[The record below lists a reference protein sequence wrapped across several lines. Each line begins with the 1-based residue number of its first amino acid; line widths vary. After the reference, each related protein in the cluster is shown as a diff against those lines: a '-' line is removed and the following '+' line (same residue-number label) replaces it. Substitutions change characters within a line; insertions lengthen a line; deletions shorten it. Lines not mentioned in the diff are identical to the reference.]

1 MNILLKMFLSMS
13 FSGSLFILLLLA
25 GKRFL
30 KDKISRQ
37 WQYYIWLIVVVRLLL
52 PFGPETNLMGKA
64 YQTIDQAIT
73 HSVSLPQQQSPS
85 GDTNAFNVPASGME
99 HDNQNT
105 VNPKDDSISSRPV
118 GDILS
123 LFSNHVWLIWLMVA
137 LILLVQKITAYHSFI
152 RYVKAGLN
160 PVSNVEQL
168 DRLSVIAEQTGR
180 KRPVELC
187 VNPLVSSPLLIG
199 FFRPCIVLPSAD
211 IPEKDFQYIV
221 LHELTHYK
229 RRDMFYKW
237 LVQITTCLHW
247 FNPLVYIMGHEI
259 SRECE
264 LSCDEE
270 MIRTLNEKE
279 RRKYGDTLLH
289 AMALGGKYKDTVSS
303 VTLNESKE
311 LLKERLGAII
321 NFKENSK
328 AAKTIML
335 GLTFLLIVCSIIIG
349 AYTIKNKPMQ
359 YSSDNSIQNFAN
371 DNRSDNLVK
380 VSSDDLSGISENLNL
395 SLDIENGGIVILPST
410 SNELQAV
417 YDSEYYDVQLT
428 DQNGEWIVTVS
439 GKAERM
445 GDVDEVQLYLPD
457 IKTKMNVNV
466 SNGDF
471 SYNLPEDCQNEVDI
485 TAANGGVYFA
495 SSNHYANSD
504 ISLVA
509 QERTFIVYE
518 EPVYPNY
525 FTRTDTGFSY
535 KNGTELNKISI
546 SLIGYT
552 SVEFQEL

>member
-1 MNILLKMFLSMS
+1 M
-13 FSGSLFILLLLA
+13 LFI
-25 GKRFL
+25 GKVFFRGRTNHRW
-30 KDKISRQ
+30 K
-37 WQYYIWLIVVVRLLL
+37 YYIWLIIIARLLIPL
-52 PFGPETNLMGKA
+52 TPDISLTGRIFEKTDIVMEQIVETTPTDGTVN
-64 YQTIDQAIT
+64 IT
-73 HSVSLPQQQSPS
+73 PVEKNNY
-85 GDTNAFNVPASGME
+85 DTN
-99 HDNQNT
+99 DNSDTTFSLIHSFVSVLFQNLG
-105 VNPKDDSISSRPV
+105 I
-118 GDILS
+118 I
-123 LFSNHVWLIWLMVA
+123 WLIVS
-137 LILLVQKITAYHSFI
+137 LILLIRKITIYQGFVKYI
-152 RYVKAGLN
+152 KAGREEVSSIELLN
-160 PVSNVEQL
+160 TLS
-168 DRLSVIAEQTGR
+168 RLGTQIGVNC
-180 KRPVELC
+180 PVEFYTNELI
-187 VNPLVSSPLLIG
+187 SSPLLIG
-199 FFRPCIVLPSAD
+199 FFRPCIILPTTNISED
-211 IPEKDFQYIV
+211 DLKYTL
-221 LHELTHYK
+221 LHELTHFK
-229 RRDMFYKW
+229 RKDMFYKW
-237 LVQITTCLHW
+237 LVQITICLHW
-247 FNPLVYIMGHEI
+247 FNPLVYVMGHEI

-335 GLTFLLIVCSIIIG
+335 GLTLLLIVCSFIIG

-359 YSSDNSIQNFAN
+359 YSSDNSVQNFSN
-371 DNRSDNLVK
+371 DNRSDNLAK

-428 DQNGEWIVTVS
+428 DHNGEWIVTVS

-445 GDVDEVQLYLPD
+445 GDADEVQLYLPD

-518 EPVYPNY
+518 EPVYPSY

>member
-1 MNILLKMFLSMS
+1 MNDLLKIILSLS
-13 FSGSLFILLLLA
+13 FSGALLIIIMLFI
-25 GKRFL
+25 GKAFFRERTNHRW
-30 KDKISRQ
+30 K
-37 WQYYIWLIVVVRLLL
+37 YYIWLIIIARLLIPL
-52 PFGPETNLMGKA
+52 TPDISLTGTIFEKTDIVMEQIVETTPTDGTVN
-64 YQTIDQAIT
+64 IT
-73 HSVSLPQQQSPS
+73 PVEKNNY
-85 GDTNAFNVPASGME
+85 DTN
-99 HDNQNT
+99 DNSDTTFSLIHSFISVLFQNLG
-105 VNPKDDSISSRPV
+105 I
-118 GDILS
+118 
-123 LFSNHVWLIWLMVA
+123 IWLTVS
-137 LILLVQKITAYHSFI
+137 LILLIRKITIYQGFVKYI
-152 RYVKAGLN
+152 KAGREEVSSIELLN
-160 PVSNVEQL
+160 TL
-168 DRLSVIAEQTGR
+168 ARLGTQIGVNC
-180 KRPVELC
+180 PVEFYTNDLI
-187 VNPLVSSPLLIG
+187 SSPLLIG
-199 FFRPCIVLPSAD
+199 FFRPCIILPTTNISED
-211 IPEKDFQYIV
+211 DLKYTL
-221 LHELTHYK
+221 LHELTHF
-229 RRDMFYKW
+229 RRKDMFYKW
-237 LVQITTCLHW
+237 LVQITICLHW

-259 SRECE
+259 SKECE

-335 GLTFLLIVCSIIIG
+335 GVTFLLIVCSIIIG

-380 VSSDDLSGISENLNL
+380 ISSDDLSGISENLNL

-417 YDSEYYDVQLT
+417 YDSDYYDVQLT

-457 IKTKMNVNV
+457 IKIKMNVNV

-509 QERTFIVYE
+509 QEKTFIVYE

>member
-1 MNILLKMFLSMS
+1 MNDLLKIILSLS
-13 FSGSLFILLLLA
+13 FSGALLIIIMLFI
-25 GKRFL
+25 GKVFFRERTNHRW
-30 KDKISRQ
+30 K
-37 WQYYIWLIVVVRLLL
+37 YYIWLIIIARLLIPL
-52 PFGPETNLMGKA
+52 TPDISLTGRIFEKTDIVMEQIVETTPTDGTVN
-64 YQTIDQAIT
+64 IT
-73 HSVSLPQQQSPS
+73 PVEKNNY
-85 GDTNAFNVPASGME
+85 DTN
-99 HDNQNT
+99 DNSDTTFSLIHSFVSVLFQNLG
-105 VNPKDDSISSRPV
+105 I
-118 GDILS
+118 I
-123 LFSNHVWLIWLMVA
+123 WLIVS
-137 LILLVQKITAYHSFI
+137 LILLIRKITIYQGFVKYI
-152 RYVKAGLN
+152 KAGREEVSSIELLN
-160 PVSNVEQL
+160 TLS
-168 DRLSVIAEQTGR
+168 RLGTQIGVNC
-180 KRPVELC
+180 PVEFYTNELI
-187 VNPLVSSPLLIG
+187 SSPLLIG
-199 FFRPCIVLPSAD
+199 FFRPCIILPTTNISED
-211 IPEKDFQYIV
+211 DLKYTL
-221 LHELTHYK
+221 LHELTHFK
-229 RRDMFYKW
+229 RKDMFYKW
-237 LVQITTCLHW
+237 LVQITICLHW

-335 GLTFLLIVCSIIIG
+335 GLTLLLIVCSIIIG

-359 YSSDNSIQNFAN
+359 YSSDNSIQNFSN
-371 DNRSDNLVK
+371 DNRSDNLAK

-445 GDVDEVQLYLPD
+445 GDADEVQLYLPD

-535 KNGTELNKISI
+535 KNGTGLNKISI
-546 SLIGYT
+546 SLIG
-552 SVEFQEL
+552 

>member
-1 MNILLKMFLSMS
+1 MNDLLKIILSLS
-13 FSGSLFILLLLA
+13 FSGALLIIIMLFI
-25 GKRFL
+25 GKAFFRGRTNHRW
-30 KDKISRQ
+30 K
-37 WQYYIWLIVVVRLLL
+37 YYIWLIIIARLLIPL
-52 PFGPETNLMGKA
+52 TPDISLTGTIFEKTDIVMEQIVETTPTDGTVN
-64 YQTIDQAIT
+64 IT
-73 HSVSLPQQQSPS
+73 PVEKDNY
-85 GDTNAFNVPASGME
+85 DTN
-99 HDNQNT
+99 DNSDTTFSLIHSFISVLFQNLG
-105 VNPKDDSISSRPV
+105 I
-118 GDILS
+118 
-123 LFSNHVWLIWLMVA
+123 IWLVVS
-137 LILLVQKITAYHSFI
+137 LILLIRKITIYQGFVKYI
-152 RYVKAGLN
+152 KAGREEVSSIESLN
-160 PVSNVEQL
+160 TL
-168 DRLSVIAEQTGR
+168 ARLGTQIGVNC
-180 KRPVELC
+180 PVEFYTNDLI
-187 VNPLVSSPLLIG
+187 SSPLLIG
-199 FFRPCIVLPSAD
+199 FFRPCIILPTTNISED
-211 IPEKDFQYIV
+211 DLKYTL
-221 LHELTHYK
+221 LHELTHFK
-229 RRDMFYKW
+229 RKDMFYKW

-321 NFKENSK
+321 DFKENSK

-371 DNRSDNLVK
+371 DNRSDNLAK

>member
-1 MNILLKMFLSMS
+1 MNDLLKIILSLS
-13 FSGSLFILLLLA
+13 FSGALLIIIMLFI
-25 GKRFL
+25 GKVFFRERTNHRW
-30 KDKISRQ
+30 K
-37 WQYYIWLIVVVRLLL
+37 YYIWLIIIARLLIPL
-52 PFGPETNLMGKA
+52 TPDISLTGRIFEKTDIVMEQIVETTPTDGTVN
-64 YQTIDQAIT
+64 IT
-73 HSVSLPQQQSPS
+73 PVEKNNY
-85 GDTNAFNVPASGME
+85 DTN
-99 HDNQNT
+99 DNSDTTFSLIHSFVSVLFQNLG
-105 VNPKDDSISSRPV
+105 I
-118 GDILS
+118 I
-123 LFSNHVWLIWLMVA
+123 WLIVS
-137 LILLVQKITAYHSFI
+137 LILLIRKITIYQGFVKYI
-152 RYVKAGLN
+152 KAGREEVSSIELLN
-160 PVSNVEQL
+160 TLS
-168 DRLSVIAEQTGR
+168 RLGTQIGVNC
-180 KRPVELC
+180 PVEFYTNELI
-187 VNPLVSSPLLIG
+187 SSPLLIG
-199 FFRPCIVLPSAD
+199 FFRPCIILPTTNISED
-211 IPEKDFQYIV
+211 DLKYTL
-221 LHELTHYK
+221 LHELTHFK
-229 RRDMFYKW
+229 RKDMFYKW
-237 LVQITTCLHW
+237 LVQITICLHW

-335 GLTFLLIVCSIIIG
+335 GLTLLLIVCSIIIG

-359 YSSDNSIQNFAN
+359 YSSDNSIQNFTN
-371 DNRSDNLVK
+371 DNRSDNLAK

-445 GDVDEVQLYLPD
+445 GDADEVQLYLPD

-535 KNGTELNKISI
+535 KNGTGLNKISI

>member
-1 MNILLKMFLSMS
+1 MNDLLKIILSLS
-13 FSGSLFILLLLA
+13 FSGALLIIIMLFI
-25 GKRFL
+25 GKAFFRGRTNHRW
-30 KDKISRQ
+30 K
-37 WQYYIWLIVVVRLLL
+37 YYIWLIIIARLLIPL
-52 PFGPETNLMGKA
+52 TPDISLTGTIFEKTDIVMEQIVETTPTDGTVN
-64 YQTIDQAIT
+64 IT
-73 HSVSLPQQQSPS
+73 PVEKDNY
-85 GDTNAFNVPASGME
+85 DTN
-99 HDNQNT
+99 DNSDTTFSLIHSFISVLFQNLG
-105 VNPKDDSISSRPV
+105 I
-118 GDILS
+118 
-123 LFSNHVWLIWLMVA
+123 IWLVVS
-137 LILLVQKITAYHSFI
+137 LILLIRKITIYQGFVKYI
-152 RYVKAGLN
+152 KAGREEVSSIESLN
-160 PVSNVEQL
+160 TL
-168 DRLSVIAEQTGR
+168 ARLGTQIGVNC
-180 KRPVELC
+180 PVEFYTNDLI
-187 VNPLVSSPLLIG
+187 SSPLLIG
-199 FFRPCIVLPSAD
+199 FFRPCIILPTTNISED
-211 IPEKDFQYIV
+211 DLKYTL
-221 LHELTHYK
+221 LHELTHFK
-229 RRDMFYKW
+229 RKDMFYKW

>member
-1 MNILLKMFLSMS
+1 MNDLLKIILSLS
-13 FSGSLFILLLLA
+13 FSGALLIIIMLFI
-25 GKRFL
+25 GKVFFRERTNHRW
-30 KDKISRQ
+30 K
-37 WQYYIWLIVVVRLLL
+37 YYIWLIIIARLLIPL
-52 PFGPETNLMGKA
+52 TPDISLTGRIFEKTDIVMEQIVETTPTDGTVN
-64 YQTIDQAIT
+64 IT
-73 HSVSLPQQQSPS
+73 PVEKNNY
-85 GDTNAFNVPASGME
+85 DTN
-99 HDNQNT
+99 DNSDTTFSLIHSFVSVLFQNLG
-105 VNPKDDSISSRPV
+105 I
-118 GDILS
+118 I
-123 LFSNHVWLIWLMVA
+123 WLIVS
-137 LILLVQKITAYHSFI
+137 LILLIRKITIYQGFVKYI
-152 RYVKAGLN
+152 KAGREEVSSIELLN
-160 PVSNVEQL
+160 TLS
-168 DRLSVIAEQTGR
+168 RLGTQIGVNC
-180 KRPVELC
+180 PVEFYTNELI
-187 VNPLVSSPLLIG
+187 SSPLLIG
-199 FFRPCIVLPSAD
+199 FFRPCIILPTTNISED
-211 IPEKDFQYIV
+211 DLKYTL
-221 LHELTHYK
+221 LHELTHFK
-229 RRDMFYKW
+229 RKDMFYKW
-237 LVQITTCLHW
+237 LVQITICLHW

-335 GLTFLLIVCSIIIG
+335 GLTLLLIVCSIIIG

-359 YSSDNSIQNFAN
+359 YSSDNSIQNFSN
-371 DNRSDNLVK
+371 DNRSDNLAK

-445 GDVDEVQLYLPD
+445 GDADEVQLYLPD

-518 EPVYPNY
+518 EPVYPDY

-535 KNGTELNKISI
+535 KNGTGLNKISI

>member
-1 MNILLKMFLSMS
+1 MNDLLKIILSLS
-13 FSGSLFILLLLA
+13 FSGALLIIIMLFI
-25 GKRFL
+25 GKAFFRGRTNHRW
-30 KDKISRQ
+30 K
-37 WQYYIWLIVVVRLLL
+37 YYIWLIIIARLFIPLTPDISL
-52 PFGPETNLMGKA
+52 TGTIFEKTDIVMEQIVETTPTDGTVN
-64 YQTIDQAIT
+64 IT
-73 HSVSLPQQQSPS
+73 PVEKDNY
-85 GDTNAFNVPASGME
+85 DTN
-99 HDNQNT
+99 DNSDTTFSLIHSFISVLFQNLG
-105 VNPKDDSISSRPV
+105 I
-118 GDILS
+118 
-123 LFSNHVWLIWLMVA
+123 IWLVVS
-137 LILLVQKITAYHSFI
+137 LILLIRKITIYQGFVKYI
-152 RYVKAGLN
+152 KAGREEVSSIESLN
-160 PVSNVEQL
+160 TL
-168 DRLSVIAEQTGR
+168 ARLGTQIGVNC
-180 KRPVELC
+180 PVEFYTNDLI
-187 VNPLVSSPLLIG
+187 SSPLLIG
-199 FFRPCIVLPSAD
+199 FFRPCIILPTTNISED
-211 IPEKDFQYIV
+211 DLKYTL
-221 LHELTHYK
+221 LHELTHFK
-229 RRDMFYKW
+229 RKDMFYKW

>member
-1 MNILLKMFLSMS
+1 LNDLLKIILSLS
-13 FSGSLFILLLLA
+13 FSGALLIIIMLFI
-25 GKRFL
+25 GKAFFRGRTNHRW
-30 KDKISRQ
+30 K
-37 WQYYIWLIVVVRLLL
+37 YYIWLIIIARLLIPL
-52 PFGPETNLMGKA
+52 TPDISLTGTIFEKTDIVMEQIVETTPTDGTVN
-64 YQTIDQAIT
+64 IT
-73 HSVSLPQQQSPS
+73 PVEKDNY
-85 GDTNAFNVPASGME
+85 DTN
-99 HDNQNT
+99 DNSDTTFSLIHSFISVLFQNLG
-105 VNPKDDSISSRPV
+105 I
-118 GDILS
+118 
-123 LFSNHVWLIWLMVA
+123 IWLVVS
-137 LILLVQKITAYHSFI
+137 LILLIRKITIYQGFVKYI
-152 RYVKAGLN
+152 KAGREEVSSIESLN
-160 PVSNVEQL
+160 TL
-168 DRLSVIAEQTGR
+168 ARLGTQIGVNC
-180 KRPVELC
+180 PVEFYTNDLI
-187 VNPLVSSPLLIG
+187 SSPLLIG
-199 FFRPCIVLPSAD
+199 FFRPCIILPTTNISED
-211 IPEKDFQYIV
+211 DLKYTL
-221 LHELTHYK
+221 LHELTHFK
-229 RRDMFYKW
+229 RKDMFYKW

-417 YDSEYYDVQLT
+417 YASEYYDVQLT

>member
-1 MNILLKMFLSMS
+1 MNDLLKIILSLS
-13 FSGSLFILLLLA
+13 FSGALLIIIMLFI
-25 GKRFL
+25 GKVFFRERTNHRW
-30 KDKISRQ
+30 K
-37 WQYYIWLIVVVRLLL
+37 YYIWLIIIARLLIPL
-52 PFGPETNLMGKA
+52 TPDISLTGRIFEKTDIVMEQIVETTPTDGTVN
-64 YQTIDQAIT
+64 IT
-73 HSVSLPQQQSPS
+73 PVEKNNY
-85 GDTNAFNVPASGME
+85 DTN
-99 HDNQNT
+99 DNSDTTFSLIHSFVSVLFQNLG
-105 VNPKDDSISSRPV
+105 I
-118 GDILS
+118 I
-123 LFSNHVWLIWLMVA
+123 WLIVS
-137 LILLVQKITAYHSFI
+137 LILLIRKITIYQGFVKYI
-152 RYVKAGLN
+152 KAGWEEVSSIELLN
-160 PVSNVEQL
+160 TLS
-168 DRLSVIAEQTGR
+168 RLGTQIGVNC
-180 KRPVELC
+180 PVEFYTNELI
-187 VNPLVSSPLLIG
+187 SSPLLIG
-199 FFRPCIVLPSAD
+199 FFRPCIILPTTNISED
-211 IPEKDFQYIV
+211 DLKYTL
-221 LHELTHYK
+221 LHELTHFK
-229 RRDMFYKW
+229 RKDMFYKW
-237 LVQITTCLHW
+237 LVQITICLHW

-335 GLTFLLIVCSIIIG
+335 GLTLLLIVCSIIIG

-359 YSSDNSIQNFAN
+359 YSSDNSIQNFSN
-371 DNRSDNLVK
+371 DNRSDNLAK

-445 GDVDEVQLYLPD
+445 GDADEVQLYLPD

-535 KNGTELNKISI
+535 KNGTGLNKISI

>member
-1 MNILLKMFLSMS
+1 MNDLLKIILSLS
-13 FSGSLFILLLLA
+13 FSGALLIIIMLFI
-25 GKRFL
+25 GKAFFRGRTNHRW
-30 KDKISRQ
+30 K
-37 WQYYIWLIVVVRLLL
+37 YYIWLIIIARLLIPL
-52 PFGPETNLMGKA
+52 TPDISLTGTIFEKTDIVMEQIVETTPTDGTVN
-64 YQTIDQAIT
+64 IT
-73 HSVSLPQQQSPS
+73 PVEKDNY
-85 GDTNAFNVPASGME
+85 DTN
-99 HDNQNT
+99 DNSDTTFSLIHSFISVLFQNLG
-105 VNPKDDSISSRPV
+105 I
-118 GDILS
+118 
-123 LFSNHVWLIWLMVA
+123 IWLVVS
-137 LILLVQKITAYHSFI
+137 LILLIRKITIYQGFVKYI
-152 RYVKAGLN
+152 KAGREEVSSIESLN
-160 PVSNVEQL
+160 TL
-168 DRLSVIAEQTGR
+168 ARLGTQIGVNC
-180 KRPVELC
+180 PVEFYTNDLI
-187 VNPLVSSPLLIG
+187 SSPLLIG
-199 FFRPCIVLPSAD
+199 FFRPCIILPTTNISED
-211 IPEKDFQYIV
+211 DLKYTL
-221 LHELTHYK
+221 LHELTHFK
-229 RRDMFYKW
+229 RKDMFYKW

-335 GLTFLLIVCSIIIG
+335 GLTFLLIVCSIIVG

-417 YDSEYYDVQLT
+417 YASEYYDVQLT

>member
-1 MNILLKMFLSMS
+1 M
-13 FSGSLFILLLLA
+13 LFI
-25 GKRFL
+25 GKAFFRGRTNHRW
-30 KDKISRQ
+30 K
-37 WQYYIWLIVVVRLLL
+37 YYIWLIIIARLLIPL
-52 PFGPETNLMGKA
+52 TPDISLTGTIFEKTDIVMEQIVETTPTDGTVN
-64 YQTIDQAIT
+64 IT
-73 HSVSLPQQQSPS
+73 PVEKDNY
-85 GDTNAFNVPASGME
+85 DTN
-99 HDNQNT
+99 DNSDTTFSLIHSFISVLFQNLG
-105 VNPKDDSISSRPV
+105 I
-118 GDILS
+118 
-123 LFSNHVWLIWLMVA
+123 IWLVVS
-137 LILLVQKITAYHSFI
+137 LILLIRKITIYQGFVKYI
-152 RYVKAGLN
+152 KAGREEVSSIESLN
-160 PVSNVEQL
+160 TL
-168 DRLSVIAEQTGR
+168 ARLGTQIGVNC
-180 KRPVELC
+180 PVEFYTNDLI
-187 VNPLVSSPLLIG
+187 SSPLLIG
-199 FFRPCIVLPSAD
+199 FFRPCIILPTTNISED
-211 IPEKDFQYIV
+211 DLKYTL
-221 LHELTHYK
+221 LHELTHFK
-229 RRDMFYKW
+229 RKDMFYKW

-509 QERTFIVYE
+509 QERPFIVYE

>member
-1 MNILLKMFLSMS
+1 MNDLLKIILSLS
-13 FSGSLFILLLLA
+13 FSGALLIIIMLFI
-25 GKRFL
+25 GKVFFRGRTNHRW
-30 KDKISRQ
+30 K
-37 WQYYIWLIVVVRLLL
+37 YYIWLIIIARLLIPL
-52 PFGPETNLMGKA
+52 TPDISLTGRIFEKTDIVMEQIVETTPTDGTVN
-64 YQTIDQAIT
+64 IT
-73 HSVSLPQQQSPS
+73 PVEKNNY
-85 GDTNAFNVPASGME
+85 DTN
-99 HDNQNT
+99 DNSDTTFSLIHSFVSVLFQNLG
-105 VNPKDDSISSRPV
+105 I
-118 GDILS
+118 I
-123 LFSNHVWLIWLMVA
+123 WLIVS
-137 LILLVQKITAYHSFI
+137 LILLIRKITIYQGFVKYI
-152 RYVKAGLN
+152 KAGWEEVSSIELLN
-160 PVSNVEQL
+160 TLS
-168 DRLSVIAEQTGR
+168 RLGTQIGVNC
-180 KRPVELC
+180 PVEFYTNELI
-187 VNPLVSSPLLIG
+187 SSPLLIG
-199 FFRPCIVLPSAD
+199 FFRPCIILPTTNISED
-211 IPEKDFQYIV
+211 DLKYTL
-221 LHELTHYK
+221 LHELTHFK
-229 RRDMFYKW
+229 RKDMFYKW
-237 LVQITTCLHW
+237 LVQITICLHW

-335 GLTFLLIVCSIIIG
+335 GLTLLLIVCSIIIG

-359 YSSDNSIQNFAN
+359 YSSDNSIQNFSN
-371 DNRSDNLVK
+371 DNRSDNLAK

-445 GDVDEVQLYLPD
+445 GDADEVQLYLPD

-535 KNGTELNKISI
+535 KNGTGLNKISI

>member
-1 MNILLKMFLSMS
+1 MNDLLKIILSLS
-13 FSGSLFILLLLA
+13 FSGALLIIIMLFI
-25 GKRFL
+25 GKVFFRERTNHRW
-30 KDKISRQ
+30 K
-37 WQYYIWLIVVVRLLL
+37 YYIWLIIIARLLIPL
-52 PFGPETNLMGKA
+52 TPDISLTGRIFEKTDIVMEQIVETTPTDGTVN
-64 YQTIDQAIT
+64 IT
-73 HSVSLPQQQSPS
+73 PVEKNNY
-85 GDTNAFNVPASGME
+85 DTN
-99 HDNQNT
+99 DNSDTTFSLIHSFVSVLFQNLG
-105 VNPKDDSISSRPV
+105 I
-118 GDILS
+118 I
-123 LFSNHVWLIWLMVA
+123 WLIVS
-137 LILLVQKITAYHSFI
+137 LILLIRKITIYQGFVKYI
-152 RYVKAGLN
+152 KAGREEVSSIELLN
-160 PVSNVEQL
+160 TLS
-168 DRLSVIAEQTGR
+168 RLGTQIGVNC
-180 KRPVELC
+180 PVEFYTNELI
-187 VNPLVSSPLLIG
+187 SSPLLIG
-199 FFRPCIVLPSAD
+199 FFRPCIILPTTNISED
-211 IPEKDFQYIV
+211 DLKYTL
-221 LHELTHYK
+221 LHELTHFK
-229 RRDMFYKW
+229 RKDMFYKW
-237 LVQITTCLHW
+237 LVQISICLHW

-289 AMALGGKYKDTVSS
+289 AMALSGKYKDTVSS

-335 GLTFLLIVCSIIIG
+335 GLTLLLIVCSIIIG

-359 YSSDNSIQNFAN
+359 YSSDNSIQNFSN
-371 DNRSDNLVK
+371 DNRSDNLAK

-445 GDVDEVQLYLPD
+445 GDADEVQLYLPD

-535 KNGTELNKISI
+535 KNGTGLNKISI

>member
-1 MNILLKMFLSMS
+1 MNDLLKIILSLS
-13 FSGSLFILLLLA
+13 FSGALLIIIMLFI
-25 GKRFL
+25 GKVFFRGRTNHRW
-30 KDKISRQ
+30 K
-37 WQYYIWLIVVVRLLL
+37 YYIWLIIIARLLIPL
-52 PFGPETNLMGKA
+52 TPDISLTGTIFEKTDIVMEQIVETTPTDGTVN
-64 YQTIDQAIT
+64 IT
-73 HSVSLPQQQSPS
+73 PVEKDNY
-85 GDTNAFNVPASGME
+85 DTN
-99 HDNQNT
+99 DNSDTTFSLIHSFISVLFQNLG
-105 VNPKDDSISSRPV
+105 I
-118 GDILS
+118 
-123 LFSNHVWLIWLMVA
+123 IWLVVS
-137 LILLVQKITAYHSFI
+137 LILLIRKITIYQGFVKYI
-152 RYVKAGLN
+152 KAGREEVSSIESLN
-160 PVSNVEQL
+160 TL
-168 DRLSVIAEQTGR
+168 ARLGTQIGVNC
-180 KRPVELC
+180 PVEFYTNDLI
-187 VNPLVSSPLLIG
+187 SSPLLIG
-199 FFRPCIVLPSAD
+199 FFRPCIILPTTNISED
-211 IPEKDFQYIV
+211 DLKYTL
-221 LHELTHYK
+221 LHELTHFK
-229 RRDMFYKW
+229 RKDMFYKW

>member
-1 MNILLKMFLSMS
+1 MNDLLKIILSLS
-13 FSGSLFILLLLA
+13 FSGALLIIIMLFI
-25 GKRFL
+25 GKVFFRERTNHRW
-30 KDKISRQ
+30 K
-37 WQYYIWLIVVVRLLL
+37 YYIWLIIIARLLIPL
-52 PFGPETNLMGKA
+52 TPDISLTGRIFEKTDIVMEQIVETTPTDGTVN
-64 YQTIDQAIT
+64 IT
-73 HSVSLPQQQSPS
+73 PVEKNNY
-85 GDTNAFNVPASGME
+85 DTN
-99 HDNQNT
+99 DNSDTTFSLIHSFVSVLFQNLG
-105 VNPKDDSISSRPV
+105 I
-118 GDILS
+118 I
-123 LFSNHVWLIWLMVA
+123 WLIVS
-137 LILLVQKITAYHSFI
+137 LILLIRKITIYQGFVKYI
-152 RYVKAGLN
+152 KAGREEVSSIELLN
-160 PVSNVEQL
+160 TLS
-168 DRLSVIAEQTGR
+168 RLGTQIGVNC
-180 KRPVELC
+180 PVEFYTNELI
-187 VNPLVSSPLLIG
+187 SSPLLIG
-199 FFRPCIVLPSAD
+199 FFRPCIILPTTNISED
-211 IPEKDFQYIV
+211 DLKYTL
-221 LHELTHYK
+221 LHELTHFK
-229 RRDMFYKW
+229 RKDMFYKW
-237 LVQITTCLHW
+237 LVQITICLHW

-335 GLTFLLIVCSIIIG
+335 GLTLLLIVCSIIIG

-359 YSSDNSIQNFAN
+359 YSSDNSIQNFSN
-371 DNRSDNLVK
+371 DNRSDNLAK

-445 GDVDEVQLYLPD
+445 GDADEVQLYLPD

-535 KNGTELNKISI
+535 KNGTGLNKISI

>member
-1 MNILLKMFLSMS
+1 MNNLLKIILSLS
-13 FSGSLFILLLLA
+13 FSGALLIIIMLFI
-25 GKRFL
+25 GKAFFRGRTNHRW
-30 KDKISRQ
+30 K
-37 WQYYIWLIVVVRLLL
+37 YYIWLIIIARLLIPL
-52 PFGPETNLMGKA
+52 TPDISLTGTIFEKTDIVMEQIVETTPTDGTVN
-64 YQTIDQAIT
+64 IT
-73 HSVSLPQQQSPS
+73 PVEKNNY
-85 GDTNAFNVPASGME
+85 DTN
-99 HDNQNT
+99 DNSDTTFSLIHSFISVLFQNLG
-105 VNPKDDSISSRPV
+105 I
-118 GDILS
+118 I
-123 LFSNHVWLIWLMVA
+123 WLIVS
-137 LILLVQKITAYHSFI
+137 LILLIRKITIYQGFVKYI
-152 RYVKAGLN
+152 KAGREEVSSIELLN
-160 PVSNVEQL
+160 TL
-168 DRLSVIAEQTGR
+168 ARLGTQIGVNC
-180 KRPVELC
+180 PVEFYTNDLI
-187 VNPLVSSPLLIG
+187 SSPLLIG
-199 FFRPCIVLPSAD
+199 FFRPCIILPTTNISEDDLKYAL
-211 IPEKDFQYIV
+211 
-221 LHELTHYK
+221 LHELTHFK
-229 RRDMFYKW
+229 RKDMFYKW

-359 YSSDNSIQNFAN
+359 YSADNSMQNFAN
-371 DNRSDNLVK
+371 DNRLDNLAK

>member
-1 MNILLKMFLSMS
+1 MNDLLKIILSLS
-13 FSGSLFILLLLA
+13 FSGALLIIIMLFI
-25 GKRFL
+25 GKAFFRGRTNHRW
-30 KDKISRQ
+30 K
-37 WQYYIWLIVVVRLLL
+37 YYIWLIIIARLLIPL
-52 PFGPETNLMGKA
+52 TPDISLTGTIFEKTDIVMEQIVETTPTDGTVN
-64 YQTIDQAIT
+64 IT
-73 HSVSLPQQQSPS
+73 PVEKDNY
-85 GDTNAFNVPASGME
+85 DTN
-99 HDNQNT
+99 DNSDTTFSLIHSFISVLFQNLG
-105 VNPKDDSISSRPV
+105 I
-118 GDILS
+118 
-123 LFSNHVWLIWLMVA
+123 IWLVVS
-137 LILLVQKITAYHSFI
+137 LILLIRKITIYQGFVKYI
-152 RYVKAGLN
+152 KAGREEVSSIESLN
-160 PVSNVEQL
+160 TL
-168 DRLSVIAEQTGR
+168 ARLGTQIGVNC
-180 KRPVELC
+180 PVEFYTNDLI
-187 VNPLVSSPLLIG
+187 SSPLLIG
-199 FFRPCIVLPSAD
+199 FFRPCIILPTTNISED
-211 IPEKDFQYIV
+211 DLKYTL
-221 LHELTHYK
+221 LHELTHFK
-229 RRDMFYKW
+229 RKDMFYKW

-311 LLKERLGAII
+311 LLKERLGAIL

-371 DNRSDNLVK
+371 DNRSDNLAK

>member
-1 MNILLKMFLSMS
+1 MNDLLKIILSLS
-13 FSGSLFILLLLA
+13 FSGALLIIIMLFI
-25 GKRFL
+25 GKAFFRGRTNHRW
-30 KDKISRQ
+30 K
-37 WQYYIWLIVVVRLLL
+37 YYIWLIIIARLLIPL
-52 PFGPETNLMGKA
+52 TPDISLTGTIFEKTDIVMEQIVETTPTDGTVN
-64 YQTIDQAIT
+64 IT
-73 HSVSLPQQQSPS
+73 PVEKDNY
-85 GDTNAFNVPASGME
+85 DTN
-99 HDNQNT
+99 DNSDTTFSLIHSFISVLFQNLG
-105 VNPKDDSISSRPV
+105 I
-118 GDILS
+118 
-123 LFSNHVWLIWLMVA
+123 IWLVVS
-137 LILLVQKITAYHSFI
+137 LILLIRKITIYQGFVKYI
-152 RYVKAGLN
+152 KAGREEVSSIESLN
-160 PVSNVEQL
+160 TL
-168 DRLSVIAEQTGR
+168 ARLGTQIGVNC
-180 KRPVELC
+180 PVEFYTNDLI
-187 VNPLVSSPLLIG
+187 SSPLLIG
-199 FFRPCIVLPSAD
+199 FFRPCIILPTTNISED
-211 IPEKDFQYIV
+211 DLKYTL
-221 LHELTHYK
+221 LHELTHFK
-229 RRDMFYKW
+229 RKDMFYKW

-371 DNRSDNLVK
+371 DNRSDTLAK

>member
-1 MNILLKMFLSMS
+1 MNDLLKIILSLS
-13 FSGSLFILLLLA
+13 FSGALLIIIMLFI
-25 GKRFL
+25 GKVFFRGRTNHRW
-30 KDKISRQ
+30 K
-37 WQYYIWLIVVVRLLL
+37 YYIWLIIIARLLIPL
-52 PFGPETNLMGKA
+52 TPDISLTGRIFEKTDIVMEQIVETTPTDGTVN
-64 YQTIDQAIT
+64 IT
-73 HSVSLPQQQSPS
+73 PVEKNNY
-85 GDTNAFNVPASGME
+85 DTN
-99 HDNQNT
+99 DNSDTTFSLIHSFVSVLFQNLG
-105 VNPKDDSISSRPV
+105 I
-118 GDILS
+118 I
-123 LFSNHVWLIWLMVA
+123 WLIVS
-137 LILLVQKITAYHSFI
+137 LILLIRKITIYQGFVKYI
-152 RYVKAGLN
+152 KAGREEVSSIELLN
-160 PVSNVEQL
+160 TLS
-168 DRLSVIAEQTGR
+168 RLGTQIGVNC
-180 KRPVELC
+180 PVEFYTNELI
-187 VNPLVSSPLLIG
+187 SSPLLIG
-199 FFRPCIVLPSAD
+199 FFRPCIILPTTNISED
-211 IPEKDFQYIV
+211 DLKYTL
-221 LHELTHYK
+221 LHELTHFK
-229 RRDMFYKW
+229 RKDMFYKW
-237 LVQITTCLHW
+237 LVQITICLHW

-335 GLTFLLIVCSIIIG
+335 GLTLLLIVCSIIIG

-359 YSSDNSIQNFAN
+359 YSSDNSIQNFSN
-371 DNRSDNLVK
+371 DNRSDNLAK

-445 GDVDEVQLYLPD
+445 GDADEVQLYLPD

-535 KNGTELNKISI
+535 KNGTGLNKISI

>member
-1 MNILLKMFLSMS
+1 MNDLLKIILSLS
-13 FSGSLFILLLLA
+13 FSGALLIIIMLFI
-25 GKRFL
+25 GKAFFRGRTNHRW
-30 KDKISRQ
+30 K
-37 WQYYIWLIVVVRLLL
+37 YYIWLIIIARLLIPL
-52 PFGPETNLMGKA
+52 TPDISLTGTIFEKTDIVMEQIVETTPTDGTVN
-64 YQTIDQAIT
+64 IT
-73 HSVSLPQQQSPS
+73 PVEKDNY
-85 GDTNAFNVPASGME
+85 DTN
-99 HDNQNT
+99 DNSDTTFSLIHSFISVLFQNLG
-105 VNPKDDSISSRPV
+105 I
-118 GDILS
+118 
-123 LFSNHVWLIWLMVA
+123 IWLVVS
-137 LILLVQKITAYHSFI
+137 LILLIRKITIYQGFVKYI
-152 RYVKAGLN
+152 KAGREEVSSIESLN
-160 PVSNVEQL
+160 TL
-168 DRLSVIAEQTGR
+168 ARLGTQIGVNC
-180 KRPVELC
+180 PVEFYTNDLIF
-187 VNPLVSSPLLIG
+187 SPLLIG
-199 FFRPCIVLPSAD
+199 FFRPCIILPTTNISED
-211 IPEKDFQYIV
+211 DLKYTL
-221 LHELTHYK
+221 LHELTHFK
-229 RRDMFYKW
+229 RKDMFYKW

-417 YDSEYYDVQLT
+417 YASEYYDVQLT

>member
-1 MNILLKMFLSMS
+1 MNDLLKIILSLS
-13 FSGSLFILLLLA
+13 FSGALLIIIMLFI
-25 GKRFL
+25 GKAFFRGRTNHRW
-30 KDKISRQ
+30 K
-37 WQYYIWLIVVVRLLL
+37 YYIWLIIIARLLIPL
-52 PFGPETNLMGKA
+52 TPDISLTGTIFEKTDIVMEQIVETTPTDGTVN
-64 YQTIDQAIT
+64 IT
-73 HSVSLPQQQSPS
+73 PVEKDNY
-85 GDTNAFNVPASGME
+85 DTN
-99 HDNQNT
+99 DNSDTTFSLIHSFISVLFQNLG
-105 VNPKDDSISSRPV
+105 I
-118 GDILS
+118 
-123 LFSNHVWLIWLMVA
+123 IWLVVS
-137 LILLVQKITAYHSFI
+137 LILLIRKITIYQGFVKYI
-152 RYVKAGLN
+152 KAGREEVSSIESLN
-160 PVSNVEQL
+160 TL
-168 DRLSVIAEQTGR
+168 ARLGTQIGVNC
-180 KRPVELC
+180 PVEFYTNDLI
-187 VNPLVSSPLLIG
+187 SSPLLIG
-199 FFRPCIVLPSAD
+199 FFRPCIILPTTNISED
-211 IPEKDFQYIV
+211 DLKYTL
-221 LHELTHYK
+221 LHELTHFK
-229 RRDMFYKW
+229 RKDMFYKW

-371 DNRSDNLVK
+371 DNRSDNLAK

-395 SLDIENGGIVILPST
+395 SLDIENGGIVILPTT

-439 GKAERM
+439 GKTERM

>member
-1 MNILLKMFLSMS
+1 MNDLLKIILSLS
-13 FSGSLFILLLLA
+13 FSGALLIIIMLFI
-25 GKRFL
+25 GKVFFRERTNHRW
-30 KDKISRQ
+30 K
-37 WQYYIWLIVVVRLLL
+37 YYIWLIIIARLLIPL
-52 PFGPETNLMGKA
+52 TPDISLTGRIFEKTDIVMEQIVETTPTDGTVN
-64 YQTIDQAIT
+64 IT
-73 HSVSLPQQQSPS
+73 PVEKNNY
-85 GDTNAFNVPASGME
+85 DTN
-99 HDNQNT
+99 DNSDTTFSLIHSFVSVLFQNLG
-105 VNPKDDSISSRPV
+105 I
-118 GDILS
+118 I
-123 LFSNHVWLIWLMVA
+123 WLIVS
-137 LILLVQKITAYHSFI
+137 LILLIRKITIYQGFVKYI
-152 RYVKAGLN
+152 KAGREEVSSIELLN
-160 PVSNVEQL
+160 TLSRLGTQIGVNCPVGFYTN
-168 DRLSVIAEQTGR
+168 
-180 KRPVELC
+180 ELI
-187 VNPLVSSPLLIG
+187 SSPLLIG
-199 FFRPCIVLPSAD
+199 FFRPCIILPTTNISED
-211 IPEKDFQYIV
+211 DLKYTL
-221 LHELTHYK
+221 LHELTHFK
-229 RRDMFYKW
+229 RKDMFYKW
-237 LVQITTCLHW
+237 LVQITICLHW

-335 GLTFLLIVCSIIIG
+335 GLTLLLIVCSIIIG

-359 YSSDNSIQNFAN
+359 YSSDNSIQNFSN
-371 DNRSDNLVK
+371 DNRSDNLAK

-445 GDVDEVQLYLPD
+445 GDADEVQLYLPD

-535 KNGTELNKISI
+535 KNGTGLNKISI

>member
-1 MNILLKMFLSMS
+1 MNDLLKIILSLS
-13 FSGSLFILLLLA
+13 FSGALLIIIMLFI
-25 GKRFL
+25 GKAFFRGRTNHRW
-30 KDKISRQ
+30 K
-37 WQYYIWLIVVVRLLL
+37 YYIWLIIIARLLIPL
-52 PFGPETNLMGKA
+52 TPDISLTGTIFEKTDIVMEQIVETTPTDGTVN
-64 YQTIDQAIT
+64 IT
-73 HSVSLPQQQSPS
+73 PVEKDNY
-85 GDTNAFNVPASGME
+85 DTN
-99 HDNQNT
+99 DNSDTTFSLIHSFISVLFQNLG
-105 VNPKDDSISSRPV
+105 I
-118 GDILS
+118 
-123 LFSNHVWLIWLMVA
+123 IWLVVS
-137 LILLVQKITAYHSFI
+137 LILLIRKITIYQGFVKYI
-152 RYVKAGLN
+152 KAGREEVSSIESLN
-160 PVSNVEQL
+160 TL
-168 DRLSVIAEQTGR
+168 ARLGTQIGVNC
-180 KRPVELC
+180 PVEFYTNDLI
-187 VNPLVSSPLLIG
+187 SSPLLIG
-199 FFRPCIVLPSAD
+199 FFRPCIILPTTNISED
-211 IPEKDFQYIV
+211 DLKYTL
-221 LHELTHYK
+221 LHELTHFK
-229 RRDMFYKW
+229 RKDMFYKW

-371 DNRSDNLVK
+371 DNRSDNLAK

-439 GKAERM
+439 GKTERM

>member
-1 MNILLKMFLSMS
+1 MNDLLKIILSLS
-13 FSGSLFILLLLA
+13 FSGALLIIIMLFI
-25 GKRFL
+25 GKVFFRGRTNHRW
-30 KDKISRQ
+30 K
-37 WQYYIWLIVVVRLLL
+37 YYIWLIIIARLLIPL
-52 PFGPETNLMGKA
+52 TPDISLTGRIFEKTDIVMEQIVETTPTDGTVN
-64 YQTIDQAIT
+64 IT
-73 HSVSLPQQQSPS
+73 PVEKNNY
-85 GDTNAFNVPASGME
+85 DTN
-99 HDNQNT
+99 DNSDTTFSLIHSFVSVLFQNLG
-105 VNPKDDSISSRPV
+105 I
-118 GDILS
+118 I
-123 LFSNHVWLIWLMVA
+123 WLIVS
-137 LILLVQKITAYHSFI
+137 LILLIRKITIYQGFVKYI
-152 RYVKAGLN
+152 KAGREEVSSIELLN
-160 PVSNVEQL
+160 TLS
-168 DRLSVIAEQTGR
+168 RLGTQIGVNC
-180 KRPVELC
+180 PVEFYTNELI
-187 VNPLVSSPLLIG
+187 SSPLLIG
-199 FFRPCIVLPSAD
+199 FFRPCIILPTTNISED
-211 IPEKDFQYIV
+211 DLKYTL
-221 LHELTHYK
+221 LHELTHFK
-229 RRDMFYKW
+229 RKDMFYKW
-237 LVQITTCLHW
+237 LVQITICLHW

-335 GLTFLLIVCSIIIG
+335 GLTLLLIVCSIIIG

-359 YSSDNSIQNFAN
+359 YSSDNSIQNFSN
-371 DNRSDNLVK
+371 DNRSDNLAK

-395 SLDIENGGIVILPST
+395 SLDIENGGIIILPST

-445 GDVDEVQLYLPD
+445 GDADEVQLYLPD

-535 KNGTELNKISI
+535 KNGTGLNKISI

>member
-1 MNILLKMFLSMS
+1 MNDLLKIILSLS
-13 FSGSLFILLLLA
+13 FSGALLIIIMLFI
-25 GKRFL
+25 GKAFFRGRTNHRW
-30 KDKISRQ
+30 K
-37 WQYYIWLIVVVRLLL
+37 YYIWLIIIARLLIPL
-52 PFGPETNLMGKA
+52 TPDISLTGTIFEKTDIVMEQIVETTPTDGTVN
-64 YQTIDQAIT
+64 IT
-73 HSVSLPQQQSPS
+73 PVEKDNY
-85 GDTNAFNVPASGME
+85 DTN
-99 HDNQNT
+99 DNSDTTFSLIHSFISVLFQNLG
-105 VNPKDDSISSRPV
+105 I
-118 GDILS
+118 
-123 LFSNHVWLIWLMVA
+123 IWLVVS
-137 LILLVQKITAYHSFI
+137 LILLIRKITIYQGFVKYI
-152 RYVKAGLN
+152 KAGREEVSSIESLN
-160 PVSNVEQL
+160 TL
-168 DRLSVIAEQTGR
+168 ARLGTQIGVNC
-180 KRPVELC
+180 PVEFYTNDLI
-187 VNPLVSSPLLIG
+187 SSPLLIG
-199 FFRPCIVLPSAD
+199 FFRPCIILPTTNISED
-211 IPEKDFQYIV
+211 DLKYTL
-221 LHELTHYK
+221 LHELTHFK
-229 RRDMFYKW
+229 RKDMFYKW

-410 SNELQAV
+410 SNGLQAV

>member
-1 MNILLKMFLSMS
+1 M
-13 FSGSLFILLLLA
+13 LFI
-25 GKRFL
+25 GKAFFRGRTNHRW
-30 KDKISRQ
+30 K
-37 WQYYIWLIVVVRLLL
+37 YYIWLIIIARLLIPL
-52 PFGPETNLMGKA
+52 TPDISLTGTIFEKTDIVMEQIVETTPTDGTVN
-64 YQTIDQAIT
+64 IT
-73 HSVSLPQQQSPS
+73 PVEKDNY
-85 GDTNAFNVPASGME
+85 DTN
-99 HDNQNT
+99 DNSDTTFSLIHSFISVLFQNLG
-105 VNPKDDSISSRPV
+105 I
-118 GDILS
+118 
-123 LFSNHVWLIWLMVA
+123 IWLVVS
-137 LILLVQKITAYHSFI
+137 LILLIRKITIYQGFVKYI
-152 RYVKAGLN
+152 KAGREEVSSIELLN
-160 PVSNVEQL
+160 TLS
-168 DRLSVIAEQTGR
+168 RLGTQIGVNC
-180 KRPVELC
+180 PVEFYTNELI
-187 VNPLVSSPLLIG
+187 SSPLLIG
-199 FFRPCIVLPSAD
+199 FFRPCIILPTTNISED
-211 IPEKDFQYIV
+211 DLKYTL
-221 LHELTHYK
+221 LHELTHFK
-229 RRDMFYKW
+229 RKDMFYKW
-237 LVQITTCLHW
+237 LVQITICLHW

-335 GLTFLLIVCSIIIG
+335 GLTLLLIVCSIIIG

-359 YSSDNSIQNFAN
+359 YSSDNSIQNFSN
-371 DNRSDNLVK
+371 DNRSDNLAK

>member
-1 MNILLKMFLSMS
+1 MNDLLKIILSLS
-13 FSGSLFILLLLA
+13 FSGALLIIIMLFI
-25 GKRFL
+25 GKAFFRGRTNHRW
-30 KDKISRQ
+30 K
-37 WQYYIWLIVVVRLLL
+37 YYIWLIIIARLLIPL
-52 PFGPETNLMGKA
+52 TPDISLTGTIFEKTDIVMEQIVETTPTDGTVN
-64 YQTIDQAIT
+64 IT
-73 HSVSLPQQQSPS
+73 PVEKDNY
-85 GDTNAFNVPASGME
+85 DTN
-99 HDNQNT
+99 DNSDTTFSLIHSFISVLFQNLG
-105 VNPKDDSISSRPV
+105 I
-118 GDILS
+118 
-123 LFSNHVWLIWLMVA
+123 IWLVVS
-137 LILLVQKITAYHSFI
+137 LILLIRKITIYQGFVKYI
-152 RYVKAGLN
+152 KAGREEVSSIESLN
-160 PVSNVEQL
+160 TL
-168 DRLSVIAEQTGR
+168 ARLGTQNGVNC
-180 KRPVELC
+180 PVEFYTNDLI
-187 VNPLVSSPLLIG
+187 SSPLLIG
-199 FFRPCIVLPSAD
+199 FFRPCIILPTTNISED
-211 IPEKDFQYIV
+211 DLKYTL
-221 LHELTHYK
+221 LHELTHFK
-229 RRDMFYKW
+229 RKDMFYKW

-417 YDSEYYDVQLT
+417 YASEYYDVQLT